1 MRIQVQFG
9 ETQVLVPCGDG
20 KITVS
25 ELVEKAIVR
34 YRKVT
39 NRVSVLKV
47 RSYLVNFSESAVCVC
62 VCACMWRAIGLNRVE
77 ISTTTAHT
85 LGGLP

>member
-39 NRVSVLKV
+39 NRVST
-47 RSYLVNFSESAVCVC
+47 RS
-62 VCACMWRAIGLNRVE
+62 
-77 ISTTTAHT
+77 
-85 LGGLP
+85 

>member
-39 NRVSVLKV
+39 NRVSVKV
-47 RSYLVNFSESAVCVC
+47 RSYLVNFSESAVCVR
-62 VCACMWRAIGLNRVE
+62 ACGEL
-77 ISTTTAHT
+77 
-85 LGGLP
+85 

>member
-20 KITVS
+20 KITIS

-39 NRVSVLKV
+39 NRVSIQ
-47 RSYLVNFSESAVCVC
+47 LVEKQRCLVILANQLCVFVCVR
-62 VCACMWRAIGLNRVE
+62 ACGEVLIE
-77 ISTTTAHT
+77 SKS
-85 LGGLP
+85 